1 MQPAAASLHTA
12 GRLPMIDNPA
22 SSATTKEKVEFQ
34 PITPVSLR
42 EMVLTRLREAILR
55 GNLLPGQR
63 LTETLLSRQMQV
75 AQNVVREALQEL
87 EFQGFVVRVP
97 NKGTFITDY
106 SLEDINQIYRFRM
119 ELEGLAVQLARE
131 AGRPNGEDLESLE
144 QAWDGMKAGAEAGDF
159 WAFSRSDLEFHET
172 LWRMSGNR
180 CVEKA
185 LRAVATPQ
193 FAYVLIRSFRHT
205 RLNLPA
211 IAHQHREIINKV
223 KTAEPSACREFLEE
237 MTRDFWRQ
245 IRENVAA
252 PE

>member
-1 MQPAAASLHTA
+1 MQPAAASIHTA

-97 NKGTFITDY
+97 N
-106 SLEDINQIYRFRM
+106 N
-119 ELEGLAVQLARE
+119 
-131 AGRPNGEDLESLE
+131 ESLE
-144 QAWDGMKAGAEAGDF
+144 LQLLQCFADNVLCDLHLSAEQGFGQSLARQKIAAQNRFSKSRQNHLPKADGRARLAVNF
-159 WAFSRSDLEFHET
+159 FL
-172 LWRMSGNR
+172 R
-180 CVEKA
+180 C
-185 LRAVATPQ
+185 P
-193 FAYVLIRSFRHT
+193 
-205 RLNLPA
+205 PA
-211 IAHQHREIINKV
+211 
-223 KTAEPSACREFLEE
+223 
-237 MTRDFWRQ
+237 
-245 IRENVAA
+245 
-252 PE
+252 